1 MTWFPMFKN
10 LNLGVYIE
18 EDIVMCILLYVDD
31 IALFA
36 NNEND
41 LQQLIGR
48 VGTWCDKNFLAMN
61 IDKTKVLHIRPTK

>member
-1 MTWFPMFKN
+1 
-10 LNLGVYIE
+10 
-18 EDIVMCILLYVDD
+18 MCILLYVDD

-48 VGTWCDKNFLAMN
+48 VGTWCDKNFSAMN
-61 IDKTKVLHIRPTK
+61 IDKTKALHIRPTK